1 MERKTSKKETSKKRI
16 LPAELERFPTLF
28 IVKLLS
34 FLFPIIEVIN
44 MKTRREKIIDL
55 LNESEGK
62 TIQELA
68 DLTQSTV
75 KTVADDLDSVRKT
88 IKSDNKRIE
97 AQPASCLGC
106 DFVFLG
112 RVRISDPHKCPE
124 CHSERIAPQKFRI
137 ISN

>member
-1 MERKTSKKETSKKRI
+1 LERKTSKKETSKKRI